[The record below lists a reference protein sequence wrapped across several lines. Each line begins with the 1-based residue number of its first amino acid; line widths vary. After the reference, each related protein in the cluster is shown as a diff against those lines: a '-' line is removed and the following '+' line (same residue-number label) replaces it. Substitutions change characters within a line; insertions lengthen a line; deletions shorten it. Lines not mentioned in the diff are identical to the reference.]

1 MKTKNNKPTLD
12 IELELKNQGYQYIIG
27 VDEAGRG
34 PLAGPVV
41 TAAVNIPE
49 GFDTSGINDSKKLSS
64 KNRELFYNKIIEGC
78 DYHIYQI
85 DHATIDAVNILEAT
99 MMAMRWAIM
108 GVPKADY
115 ALIDGNRMPQFLD
128 LPAKCVVKGDSKSMS
143 IAAASI
149 LAKVTRDRIMIGLH
163 EKLPVYGFDKHKGYG
178 TKLHR
183 EMIKLYGPSVYHRK
197 SFRGVKEYVLH

>member
-1 MKTKNNKPTLD
+1 VASRPTLD
-12 IELELKNQGYQYIIG
+12 IELELKNQGYQYIVG

-41 TAAVNIPE
+41 AAAVHIPD
-49 GFDTSGINDSKKLSS
+49 GFDTTGINDSKKLSS
-64 KNRELFYNKIIEGC
+64 KNRELFYNNIVEGC

-85 DHATIDAVNILEAT
+85 DHRTIDAVNIREAT
-99 MMAMRWAIM
+99 KMAMRWSIM
-108 GVPKADY
+108 SVPKADY
-115 ALIDGNRMPQFLD
+115 AIVDGNFLPDFLD
-128 LPAKCVVKGDSKSMS
+128 LPAKCVIKGDSLSLS

-149 LAKVTRDRIMIGLH
+149 LAKVTRDRIMVKLH

-178 TKLHR
+178 TQFHR
-183 EMIKLYGPSVYHRK
+183 DMIKLYGPSVYHRR